1 MPGLLLVVP
10 VAVAIVLTI
19 TTLLNRRRS
28 HPMPDGWLATVLA
41 AGILTQVV
49 LTGAY
54 LIAAGPAYMGAL
66 MGQAILIPQP
76 FVAGAVAA
84 AVFWTALHG
93 R

>member
-1 MPGLLLVVP
+1 MVP
-10 VAVAIVLTI
+10 VAVAVVLTI
-19 TTLLNRRRS
+19 ATLLNRRRS
-28 HPMPDGWLATVLA
+28 QPMPDGWLVTVLTV
-41 AGILTQVV
+41 GILTQVV

-66 MGQAILIPQP
+66 MAQAIFIPQP

-84 AVFWTALHG
+84 SVFWIALHW